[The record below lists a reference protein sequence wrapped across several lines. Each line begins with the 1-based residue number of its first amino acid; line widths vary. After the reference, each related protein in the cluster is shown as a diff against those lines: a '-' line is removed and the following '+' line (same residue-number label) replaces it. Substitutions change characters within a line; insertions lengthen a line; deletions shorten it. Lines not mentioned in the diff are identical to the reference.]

1 MKNSVEI
8 TVRYQFLRILL
19 MQAAASGIA
28 LLFGIVA
35 FWYFLNMSI
44 VKEFL
49 SVIFMTVNF
58 AMLYSS
64 AKTFAKL
71 DNKPYTPLKPNKMK
85 GVMFGCMVALV
96 TLIITAAFKIMWLKF
111 GNDTGVEGTVPAII
125 NMLFYYWSFPFNG
138 ILGLNAGRFMIYTV
152 PVMIVVPI
160 AATSLGYMAG
170 CKNFNISEKINEFM
184 YEKE

>member
-1 MKNSVEI
+1 
-8 TVRYQFLRILL
+8 
-19 MQAAASGIA
+19 
-28 LLFGIVA
+28 
-35 FWYFLNMSI
+35 
-44 VKEFL
+44 
-49 SVIFMTVNF
+49 
-58 AMLYSS
+58 
-64 AKTFAKL
+64 
-71 DNKPYTPLKPNKMK
+71 MK

-111 GNDTGVEGTVPAII
+111 GNDTGVEGAVPAII

-160 AATSLGYMAG
+160 AATSIGYMAG